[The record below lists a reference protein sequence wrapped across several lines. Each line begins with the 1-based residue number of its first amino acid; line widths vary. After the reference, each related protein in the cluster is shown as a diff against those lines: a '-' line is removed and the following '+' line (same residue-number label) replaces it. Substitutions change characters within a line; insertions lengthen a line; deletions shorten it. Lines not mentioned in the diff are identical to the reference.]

1 MMTVQK
7 RLEAL
12 GTAIPELLLPTEGID
27 LEAWA
32 VVACDQFTQDRAYW
46 KRVEDRVG
54 PSPSTLRMI
63 LPEVFLEDGDRAG
76 RIAKIRTSM
85 RAYLDDGVFAPPAKG
100 IAYIERSTPQQ
111 ALRRGLVLAIDL
123 ERYRWEPNER
133 PLIRATEGTVRERIP
148 PRMEIRRGAPVES
161 PHVLLLVDDD
171 ERRLIEGLG
180 ERVKA
185 RKPRYATKLMTG
197 AGDIRAWLVDT
208 DADFNFV
215 ADELERLARKATQ
228 RYSDVK
234 TGTTTTG
241 AAGTAVANGT
251 HEDPF
256 LYAVGDGNH
265 SLATAKAVW
274 DEYKLAHGDDTN
286 LMDHPARWALVEVE
300 NIYDDGICFE
310 PIHRVVFGATAEE
323 LLKAL
328 SAMKGFKTTR
338 VDNAETLES
347 LVAEPVATGTRYGL
361 ASGAEN
367 MLIETAVTGLSTD
380 ALQPILDAFLAASP
394 KRSID
399 YLHGAAETIRIG
411 KTPGAVGILLPPI
424 GKSDLF
430 ATVARKGP
438 LPRKSFSMGEAIEK
452 RFYLECRALFC

>member
-1 MMTVQK
+1 MMTLQK

-12 GTAIPELLLPTEGID
+12 GTAVPELLLPAEGID

-32 VVACDQFTQDRAYW
+32 VVACDQFTQDRDYW
-46 KRVEDRVG
+46 KQVEARVG
-54 PSPSTLRMI
+54 SAPSTLRMI
-63 LPEVFLEDGDRAG
+63 LPEVFLEDGDRAE
-76 RIAKIRTSM
+76 RIAKIRASM
-85 RAYLDDGVFAPPAKG
+85 GAYLDGGVFSPPARG

-111 ALRRGLVLAIDL
+111 ALRRGLVLTVDL

-148 PRMEIRRGAPVES
+148 PRMEIRRGAPLES
-161 PHVLLLVDDD
+161 PHILLLVDDD

-180 ERVKA
+180 ERAKV
-185 RKPRYATKLMTG
+185 RKPRYAAKLMTG
-197 AGDIRAWLVDT
+197 AGEIRTWIMDT
-208 DADFNFV
+208 DGDFNFV
-215 ADELERLARKATQ
+215 ADELERLARKAGQ

-234 TGTTTTG
+234 
-241 AAGTAVANGT
+241 AGTVASGADGANGT
-251 HEDPF
+251 REDPF

-274 DEYKLAHGDDTN
+274 DEYKSAHQDDRN
-286 LMDHPARWALVEVE
+286 IMDHPARWALVEVE
-300 NIYDDGICFE
+300 NIYDEGICFE
-310 PIHRVVFGATAEE
+310 PIHRVVFGTTTDEM
-323 LLKAL
+323 LKAL
-328 SAMKGFKTTR
+328 SGMKGFKATQ
-338 VDNAETLES
+338 VENADKLEA
-347 LVAEPVATGTRYGL
+347 LVAEPASSGTRYGL
-361 ASGAEN
+361 SSGKEN
-367 MLIETAVTGLSTD
+367 LLIETNLTGLSTD
-380 ALQPILDAFLAASP
+380 ALQPILDAFVSASG

-399 YLHGAAETIRIG
+399 YLHGADETIRIG